1 MNKGKRTYLEAR
13 VRLILPHILFLI
25 FLLAYFYLSYKMVS
39 PFIDS
44 LPINRIENASAIIMQ
59 TTGILIGFTG
69 ASLYFFSGKMLE
81 ISEKVCEKA
90 MSCVYLF
97 SKCQMGYDFVFVELA
112 TARSRIK
119 TKSDEKGLQEIESEL
134 KKARQESQHF
144 LSEAEKMSKEIKKLL
159 PQRSKLSFLL
169 TILAFIILVLS
180 LVSAFLFLLSGTL
193 NYFKSSVDFLMLGIG
208 CLVYALAMHYDGII
222 DMMSIL
228 NDYLS
233 LNHQLVIVYTRLKE
247 GRIALRNLI

>member
-144 LSEAEKMSKEIKKLL
+144 LSEAEKMSKEIKKIVASEK
-159 PQRSKLSFLL
+159 QAFFL
-169 TILAFIILVLS
+169 THHSCIHNSCFISRFCFS
-180 LVSAFLFLLSGTL
+180 LSAFRDFKLLQKFCRLSDAWNWL
-193 NYFKSSVDFLMLGIG
+193 S
-208 CLVYALAMHYDGII
+208 CLCLSNAL
-222 DMMSIL
+222 
-228 NDYLS
+228 
-233 LNHQLVIVYTRLKE
+233 
-247 GRIALRNLI
+247 